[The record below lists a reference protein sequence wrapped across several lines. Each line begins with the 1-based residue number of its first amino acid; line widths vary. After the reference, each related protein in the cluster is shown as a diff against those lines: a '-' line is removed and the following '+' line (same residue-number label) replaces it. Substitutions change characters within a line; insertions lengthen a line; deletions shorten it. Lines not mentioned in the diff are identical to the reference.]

1 MGDFKFEKIIDNVLV
16 SAKHITKKVT
26 VKANEAV
33 ENAKITFAISE
44 TERKISEC
52 KEKIG
57 DIIYKEYMKTKD
69 FEGELGEY
77 CRMIE
82 NLYDDI
88 EVMKDKKAEVKSSIR
103 CKRCGNLNDDRNS
116 FCSECGEDL
125 TCDIEKEDENEQ

>member
-1 MGDFKFEKIIDNVLV
+1 MGDFKFENIVDSVV
-16 SAKHITKKVT
+16 TRAKHITKKVT

-82 NLYDDI
+82 NLCDDI
-88 EVMKDKKAEVKSSIR
+88 EVMKDKKAEVKNSRR

-116 FCSECGEDL
+116 FCSECGEEL
-125 TCDIEKEDENEQ
+125 VFGEDDNEE

>member
-1 MGDFKFEKIIDNVLV
+1 MGEFRFEKILDDVL
-16 SAKHITKKVT
+16 SGAKSITKKVT

-33 ENAKITFAISE
+33 EGAKITFAISE

-57 DIIYKEYMKTKD
+57 DIIYNEYMKTKD
-69 FEGELGEY
+69 FEGELGEC

-88 EVMKDKKAEVKSSIR
+88 EVMKDRKAEVKNSVR
-103 CKRCGNLNDDRNS
+103 CKRCGNLNYDRNS
-116 FCSECGEDL
+116 FCSECGEAL
-125 TCDIEKEDENEQ
+125 EVEVSEDE

>member
-1 MGDFKFEKIIDNVLV
+1 MGDFKFDKLVDGVLS

-82 NLYDDI
+82 NLCDDI
-88 EVMKDKKAEVKSSIR
+88 EVMKDKKAEVKNSKR

-125 TCDIEKEDENEQ
+125 TDDDVKGEEENE

>member
-1 MGDFKFEKIIDNVLV
+1 MGDFKFENLVDNVL
-16 SAKHITKKVT
+16 SGAKRITKKVT

-57 DIIYKEYMKTKD
+57 DIIYREYMKTKD

-82 NLYDDI
+82 NLCDDI
-88 EVMKDKKAEVKSSIR
+88 EVMKDKKAEVKCSVR

-116 FCSECGEDL
+116 FCSECGEEL
-125 TCDIEKEDENEQ
+125 ACNVKGEEENEQ